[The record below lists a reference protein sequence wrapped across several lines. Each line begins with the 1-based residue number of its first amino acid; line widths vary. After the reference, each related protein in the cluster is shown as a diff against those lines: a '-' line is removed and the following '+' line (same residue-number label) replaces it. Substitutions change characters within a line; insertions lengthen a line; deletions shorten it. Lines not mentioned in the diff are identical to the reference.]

1 MSLLATER
9 KMEEIRDLIFKEA
22 KKEEEMVN
30 LSKFDVQAF
39 TDTQDFSWTLDNI
52 KKEVKT
58 GWKLFS
64 VTTDDEIVAAVL
76 LKKDGDTLFTKN
88 TPIKMAFQGNGFS
101 HQIKEFYEVEAK
113 KMHINKVINYCPV
126 DNFRMIALNESH
138 GYKRTGKAFGLSNN
152 IIEWV
157 KVL

>member
-1 MSLLATER
+1 
-9 KMEEIRDLIFKEA
+9 MEDVKPLVFKEA
-22 KKEEEMVN
+22 KKEEEVVN
-30 LSKFDVQAF
+30 LSKFDIQAF

-64 VTTDDEIVAAVL
+64 VMTDDEIVAAVL
-76 LKKDGDTLFTKN
+76 IKKDGETLFTKN

-101 HQIKEFYEVEAK
+101 HQIKNFYEEEARRQRT
-113 KMHINKVINYCPV
+113 HRVVNYCPV

-138 GYKRTGKAFGLSNN
+138 GYKRTGNAFGVNNN